1 MRPPRLRCTLFPL
14 IYPPHLLDSY
24 KRQLYGFVLFSRLT
38 KRNLASYVISVRRTK
53 SLLTASFRFHL
64 TMDTLAVLLYTSSL
78 PRRVRDFHPLERAHG
93 AQTKKASAQNRAKA
107 LKIMRF
113 LGLVASQGGLFHL
126 PENTFLKKVLQKRL
140 NTKIFISD
148 KPEFCGAIGAGLFA
162 VDSDRLL
169 ERLECN
175 ALNINPKNLVILFGT
190 NDIGIGVPTEY
201 TLKNIKEILQ
211 RTQTLCSN
219 TAVKS
224 SIRA

>member
-1 MRPPRLRCTLFPL
+1 
-14 IYPPHLLDSY
+14 
-24 KRQLYGFVLFSRLT
+24 
-38 KRNLASYVISVRRTK
+38 
-53 SLLTASFRFHL
+53 
-64 TMDTLAVLLYTSSL
+64 
-78 PRRVRDFHPLERAHG
+78 
-93 AQTKKASAQNRAKA
+93 
-107 LKIMRF
+107 MRF

-126 PENTFLKKVLQKRL
+126 PENTFLKKSVAKVLQKRL

-175 ALNINPKNLVILFGT
+175 ALNINPKNLVILIGT